1 MKRTELRFIN
11 FKVFIAAF
19 FIGCF
24 VAFGQAP
31 WSFFPVSIVGLIGL
45 FALTTYFKSHS
56 IEKII
61 FIFGFGYFSLTLHW
75 VVQPFL
81 VETKYY
87 GWLAPFGFLTL
98 VTLCSSFWT
107 ITTYF
112 VLSLSRSSL
121 SLSIAFSL
129 TLGEFIRSYAF
140 SGFPWGLVG
149 YIWLDTPLAQLAGW
163 IGPLGLTGFTF
174 LIAGI
179 PFSIN
184 NSFRVLP
191 TFSVIFLVSIIIAVL
206 RMDNIEQSSS
216 KKVVRLVQPN
226 AVQKKKW
233 DPNFAPIYFK
243 KLLSF
248 SSEKSNQ
255 NLDLVVWPETAIV
268 PWLDDASKELATIS
282 ESIPLGADLI
292 FGIRRHEKNKIFNSL
307 ILLSNDGVVKEKYDK
322 YHLVPFGEYIP
333 VLRFLSDHN
342 ILFQNNYD
350 TFGFSSGSGAKIL
363 SSKIGLIRPLI
374 CYEAI
379 FFQEINNNPRPNFL
393 VNLTNDGWLGS
404 WAGPKQH
411 LQQVRMRAI
420 EQGLPVI
427 RSANTG
433 ISAVIDP
440 YGKVIES
447 IPLDSDGY
455 VDVNLPSRLNETLY
469 SKLGE
474 TLFLISL
481 FFWCLILLVLEKRIR
496 LDGVDS
502 SS

>member
-1 MKRTELRFIN
+1 M
-11 FKVFIAAF
+11 
-19 FIGCF
+19 
-24 VAFGQAP
+24 
-31 WSFFPVSIVGLIGL
+31 
-45 FALTTYFKSHS
+45 
-56 IEKII
+56 
-61 FIFGFGYFSLTLHW
+61 
-75 VVQPFL
+75 
-81 VETKYY
+81 
-87 GWLAPFGFLTL
+87 
-98 VTLCSSFWT
+98 
-107 ITTYF
+107 
-112 VLSLSRSSL
+112 
-121 SLSIAFSL
+121 
-129 TLGEFIRSYAF
+129 
-140 SGFPWGLVG
+140 
-149 YIWLDTPLAQLAGW
+149 
-163 IGPLGLTGFTF
+163 
-174 LIAGI
+174 
-179 PFSIN
+179 
-184 NSFRVLP
+184 
-191 TFSVIFLVSIIIAVL
+191 
-206 RMDNIEQSSS
+206 
-216 KKVVRLVQPN
+216 
-226 AVQKKKW
+226 
-233 DPNFAPIYFK
+233 
-243 KLLSF
+243 
-248 SSEKSNQ
+248 
-255 NLDLVVWPETAIV
+255 
-268 PWLDDASKELATIS
+268 
-282 ESIPLGADLI
+282 GADLI

-404 WAGPKQH
+404 WAGPEQH

-440 YGKVIES
+440 YGNVIES

-474 TLFLISL
+474 TLFLIPL
-481 FFWCLILLVLEKRIR
+481 FFWFLILLVLEKRIR
-496 LDGVDS
+496 LDGVHS
-502 SS
+502 RS

>member
-19 FIGCF
+19 IIGCF

-107 ITTYF
+107 ISTYF
-112 VLSLSRSSL
+112 VLSLSRSFL

-149 YIWLDTPLAQLAGW
+149 YIWLDTPLAQLAAW

-179 PFSIN
+179 PFSIY

-226 AVQKKKW
+226 AVQEKKW

-282 ESIPLGADLI
+282 ESL
-292 FGIRRHEKNKIFNSL
+292 SL
-307 ILLSNDGVVKEKYDK
+307 I
-322 YHLVPFGEYIP
+322 HI
-333 VLRFLSDHN
+333 
-342 ILFQNNYD
+342 
-350 TFGFSSGSGAKIL
+350 
-363 SSKIGLIRPLI
+363 
-374 CYEAI
+374 
-379 FFQEINNNPRPNFL
+379 
-393 VNLTNDGWLGS
+393 
-404 WAGPKQH
+404 
-411 LQQVRMRAI
+411 
-420 EQGLPVI
+420 
-427 RSANTG
+427 
-433 ISAVIDP
+433 
-440 YGKVIES
+440 
-447 IPLDSDGY
+447 
-455 VDVNLPSRLNETLY
+455 
-469 SKLGE
+469 
-474 TLFLISL
+474 
-481 FFWCLILLVLEKRIR
+481 
-496 LDGVDS
+496 
-502 SS
+502 

>member
-1 MKRTELRFIN
+1 M
-11 FKVFIAAF
+11 
-19 FIGCF
+19 
-24 VAFGQAP
+24 
-31 WSFFPVSIVGLIGL
+31 
-45 FALTTYFKSHS
+45 
-56 IEKII
+56 
-61 FIFGFGYFSLTLHW
+61 
-75 VVQPFL
+75 
-81 VETKYY
+81 
-87 GWLAPFGFLTL
+87 
-98 VTLCSSFWT
+98 
-107 ITTYF
+107 
-112 VLSLSRSSL
+112 
-121 SLSIAFSL
+121 
-129 TLGEFIRSYAF
+129 
-140 SGFPWGLVG
+140 
-149 YIWLDTPLAQLAGW
+149 
-163 IGPLGLTGFTF
+163 
-174 LIAGI
+174 
-179 PFSIN
+179 
-184 NSFRVLP
+184 
-191 TFSVIFLVSIIIAVL
+191 
-206 RMDNIEQSSS
+206 
-216 KKVVRLVQPN
+216 VQPN
-226 AVQKKKW
+226 AVQEKKW

-292 FGIRRHEKNKIFNSL
+292 FGIRRHEKNKIFNCL

-350 TFGFSSGSGAKIL
+350 TFGFSSGSGAKVL

-404 WAGPKQH
+404 WAGPEQH

-440 YGKVIES
+440 YGNVIES

-474 TLFLISL
+474 TLFLIPL
-481 FFWCLILLVLEKRIR
+481 FFWFLILLVLEKRLR
-496 LDGVDS
+496 LDGGRS
-502 SS
+502 RSY